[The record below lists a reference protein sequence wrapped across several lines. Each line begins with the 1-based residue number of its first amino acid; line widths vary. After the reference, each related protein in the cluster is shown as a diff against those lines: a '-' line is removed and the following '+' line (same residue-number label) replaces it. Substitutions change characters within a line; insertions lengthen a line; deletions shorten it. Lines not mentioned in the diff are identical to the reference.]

1 MLYRFTL
8 GKIALGKKQHCAEI
22 MPFSEGFIILQYYI
36 ADYPF
41 DFVLILLWSRTK
53 NLGKLIE
60 AIQRHAKKS
69 ALKHTNKGSSTLTHR
84 VYVTYIDWSIF
95 VKAHGNE
102 FHESKKKKRF
112 SIIVGV
118 CSWENSP

>member
-1 MLYRFTL
+1 
-8 GKIALGKKQHCAEI
+8 

-60 AIQRHAKKS
+60 AIQRHAKKVRLNTPTKDLAHS
-69 ALKHTNKGSSTLTHR
+69 HT
-84 VYVTYIDWSIF
+84 
-95 VKAHGNE
+95 E
-102 FHESKKKKRF
+102 FM
-112 SIIVGV
+112 
-118 CSWENSP
+118 